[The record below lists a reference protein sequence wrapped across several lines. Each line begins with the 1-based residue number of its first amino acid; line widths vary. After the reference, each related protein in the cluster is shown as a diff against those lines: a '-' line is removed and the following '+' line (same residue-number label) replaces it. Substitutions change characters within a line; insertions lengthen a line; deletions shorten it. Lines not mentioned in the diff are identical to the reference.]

1 MARYLWLIVH
11 VTHHVKVIGIDLLP
25 IYMAFGVEVAVNS
38 TFILTRYYDYFFC
51 IGLCTLGE
59 FFSPSKIS
67 KLLVFILCSNC
78 SHFLR

>member
-38 TFILTRYYDYFFC
+38 TLIILICYNS
-51 IGLCTLGE
+51 I
-59 FFSPSKIS
+59 FFSG
-67 KLLVFILCSNC
+67 
-78 SHFLR
+78 